1 MVEVCLSKWTLVD
14 KIASGPWAMIFI
26 RNINF
31 QYKYSC
37 CNVSKCI
44 KTSNIH
50 VYLWFLKKTS
60 PCIFLIT
67 NAPHTV
73 WISWILAILILHPT
87 FYLQHSSLLTA
98 VALDGSQRSHISTPP
113 IGTEWTCPVPY
124 INCNDILKRACSGNP
139 IWPSDWSIPQLQF
152 RELPSIIKMGN
163 WLGSST

>member
-1 MVEVCLSKWTLVD
+1 
-14 KIASGPWAMIFI
+14 MIFI

-50 VYLWFLKKTS
+50 DYLWFLKK
-60 PCIFLIT
+60 LIT
-67 NAPHTV
+67 NAPYSLNFLNLGNFNPPPTLVVLHLPLPSTLV
-73 WISWILAILILHPT
+73 PSDRGGTKWLSAI
-87 FYLQHSSLLTA
+87 SSL
-98 VALDGSQRSHISTPP
+98 SHTP